1 MENFYDA
8 FAAGFAGGQ
17 TTPQIKQLMATT
29 AAAPGQPLEWYQGL
43 VGRNINSL
51 TPQEAQYL
59 TNFQAVRDS
68 YNQPNPLFGG
78 NPVTGDSG
86 NDGGIANMPAWQ
98 TQGMGSRDRFNN
110 TDFTYQLDQ
119 HGNIINGQM
128 RPDDNSLRDFGYWA
142 AGSALAGG
150 AFAAL
155 GGAGA
160 ATLGGAEMATAG
172 AGGLTPGMAGTGA
185 FGTAAAAGAGA
196 AGSAGS
202 AAAGS
207 GPMQVGGAGGLPAQA
222 GAGGLSSLLGGA
234 GGLGN
239 LIGGLGS
246 LWDTYQNYRNVGD
259 MRDWLTSQT
268 PDLPFYQDKLKTS
281 YEDPGSYWQGADFN
295 AGFDVLHNKLQRN
308 DAAGGR
314 LAADAGRQSE
324 LQKYTLDSLNNY
336 RAGLAGV
343 VNDQTRAR
351 VGANEAFMNN
361 LNNRA
366 DAISPITTWLGNL
379 MGNQ

>member
-8 FAAGFAGGQ
+8 FAAGFVGGQ
-17 TTPQIKQLMATT
+17 TTPQIKQLMSTT
-29 AAAPGQPLEWYQGL
+29 AANPGQPWAW
-43 VGRNINSL
+43 N
-51 TPQEAQYL
+51 QYD
-59 TNFQAVRDS
+59 A
-68 YNQPNPLFGG
+68 
-78 NPVTGDSG
+78 
-86 NDGGIANMPAWQ
+86 
-98 TQGMGSRDRFNN
+98 
-110 TDFTYQLDQ
+110 
-119 HGNIINGQM
+119 INGMTVEEAM
-128 RPDDNSLRDFGYWA
+128 RTGKIQRIQTPGSADRGELPWANESLNQYGSVDQFGANLEPGGDTRGRIWGVGA
-142 AGSALAGG
+142 DGRLQDLGLSETSQWGTLNAFLGTALAGG
-150 AFAAL
+150 AATAAA
-155 GGAGA
+155 GGGTAGA
-160 ATLGGAEMATAG
+160 AMGGAEMATAG

-185 FGTAAAAGAGA
+185 FGTAAAGAAGAG
-196 AGSAGS
+196 G

-207 GPMQVGGAGGLPAQA
+207 GPMSVGGAGGLPAQAGAA

-281 YEDPGSYWQGADFN
+281 YENPGSYWEGADFN

-336 RAGLAGV
+336 RSGLAGV